1 MKSMNLLPTRF
12 RYDYSRVLVVKLLIL
27 VVMMNV
33 AFLIY
38 AGGLEWYNVR
48 QLKEKLNV
56 QKTYLNK
63 IKQLNAQF
71 QPIEV
76 EYDHLKKV
84 HTALLEKE
92 MVYGTHFKSNYSP
105 LVSTLIYLQT
115 ISKGIRIQQTTYN
128 EGLFVI
134 NGEARNSDFFYR
146 YYRLLESNENLLD
159 LTFYHFQSN
168 KKDDDPVFEFKL
180 KFSVRRLNEVY

>member
-12 RYDYSRVLVVKLLIL
+12 KYDYSRVLVVKFLVLI
-27 VVMMNV
+27 VVMNV
-33 AFLIY
+33 GFLVY
-38 AGGLEWYNVR
+38 AGALEWYNVR
-48 QLKEKLNV
+48 QLKQKLET
-56 QKTYLNK
+56 QKIYLNQ
-63 IKQLNAQF
+63 IKQLNAQLL
-71 QPIEV
+71 PIEA
-76 EYDHLKKV
+76 EYDRLKKV

-92 MVYGTHFKSNYSP
+92 TVFGTHFKSSYSP

-128 EGLFVI
+128 EGVFVI
-134 NGEARNSDFFYR
+134 NGEARNSDLFYR
-146 YYRLLESNENLLD
+146 YYRLLESNKNLLD

-168 KKDDDPVFEFKL
+168 QKDDDPVFEFKL